1 MVRFT
6 PFGAA
11 LAALVV
17 AGSVQAEPPRKK
29 VSSPQPSVHQMELFN
44 GPSRT
49 VRNFALGYLSTSEVA
64 SLGDLERLE
73 NEAAFAQDVQALKH
87 QYVLSER
94 LLETHRRVVQQELY
108 GRATSR
114 TNYDPL
120 TSRIDYDSSFDRLGG
135 VGFGF
140 GSPFNRVG
148 GFGFGFARP
157 AAYSTAYSGDRVTET
172 RSLADGVGGEG
183 ALKASLAVVI
193 AKQAVPS
200 YAASISQDYRQA
212 AMIAATSPRL
222 QAALRLPT
230 IEDIRKENNAIRAA
244 EFESPLANRVTL
256 TLADGKKVIGTDLEE
271 GKEWVT
277 IKRLDGGKSR
287 FRLSQVLQIDEPNN
301 GGKNKPAIDE

>member
-6 PFGAA
+6 PFGTA

-17 AGSVQAEPPRKK
+17 AGSVQAEPPRTK
-29 VSSPQPSVHQMELFN
+29 VSSPRPSVHQMELFN

-64 SLGDLERLE
+64 TLGDLERLE
-73 NEAAFAQDVQALKH
+73 NEASFAQDVQALKH

-114 TNYDPL
+114 TSYDTL
-120 TSRIDYDSSFDRLGG
+120 TSRTNYDTGTSGI
-135 VGFGF
+135 GFN
-140 GSPFNRVG
+140 SPFLRVG
-148 GFGFGFARP
+148 GFGFGRP
-157 AAYSTAYSGDRVTET
+157 AAYSTAVWGDRVTET
-172 RSLADGVGGEG
+172 RSLADGVGDEG
-183 ALKASLAVVI
+183 PLKAGLAAVI

-212 AMIAATSPRL
+212 AMRASTSPRL

-230 IEDIRKENNAIRAA
+230 IEAIRKENNALQAA
-244 EFESPLANRVTL
+244 EFELPLANRVTL
-256 TLADGKKVIGTDLEE
+256 TLANGKKVIGTDLDE
-271 GKEWVT
+271 GKDWIT
-277 IKRLDGGKSR
+277 IKRLDGSKSR
-287 FRLSQVLQIDEPNN
+287 FRLSEVLQIDEPNN
-301 GGKNKPAIDE
+301 AGGKNKPAIDE